1 LAREEVGLLLLRYER
16 YIKSQ
21 LFMIK
26 MSVESV
32 VV

>member
-1 LAREEVGLLLLRYER
+1 VGEEVGLLLLRDER